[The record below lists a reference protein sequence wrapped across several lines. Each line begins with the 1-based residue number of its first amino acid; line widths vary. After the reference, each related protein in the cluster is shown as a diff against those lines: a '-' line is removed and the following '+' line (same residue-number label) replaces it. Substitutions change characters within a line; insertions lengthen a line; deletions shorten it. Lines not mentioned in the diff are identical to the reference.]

1 MTSVN
6 DNRSKDI
13 RNKLSIEEGV
23 LENSDTKV
31 GLAEEIDNNGVKN
44 NKAVSNIA
52 TNIDTSIDKNSSK
65 NADKTSRIE
74 QSSTDIPSNVAS
86 ISKPLQVDDTP
97 LATKTPALST
107 SAKPKAI
114 RKPRTTPEKPTPP
127 AKTLSSTTKPA
138 PQMIVNPTTKTTSN
152 SAMTTTPKPLT
163 TALATISNKAHTKV
177 SAPVSSTVSAMS
189 AIHKDA
195 LVNELTKI
203 NWQRSDDGTY
213 SPNSYIHRD
222 LSLLAFHLRVLAQA
236 ANPRHPLLERLF
248 FLIIFSSNM
257 DEFFEIRVAGIMQ
270 KLSLGNVADT
280 PHGMRP
286 SEVLDEIS
294 AITHKAIAE
303 QYRILNEDILPA
315 LAKQDIRY
323 LKRDELNA
331 AQSAWMKRYFIE
343 QVSPVLT
350 PISIDPAHPFP
361 RLVNKSLNFI
371 ATLEGKDAFGRDINL
386 AIVPAPR
393 SLPRVIRLPDELTG
407 GKEHHVMLSAVIHEH
422 IGELFPGMNVTG
434 CHQFRLT
441 RNADLDLADDVDD
454 IAKALEGE
462 LENRR
467 FGDKVRLEVTT
478 DCPTP
483 ISDYL
488 LDEFGL
494 HNNQLYRVNGP
505 VNLTRLLFDFNLPE
519 LRYQPFT
526 RIVPK
531 AFRRDIDKLDKTT
544 SMFAAMRKGDVLVH
558 HPFDSFTPVVNLLW
572 QAAND
577 PKVLAIKQT
586 LYRSG
591 TNSEIVKALA
601 AAARNGKEVTAV
613 IELRARFDEASN
625 ISVANFLHEAGA
637 VVVYGIVGYK
647 THAKLMLIVRR
658 ENDRIRRYVHLGT
671 GNYHAA
677 NAKVYT
683 DYGLFTAD
691 SDISEDVHKI
701 FQELTGM
708 GKPANL
714 KKLLHAP
721 FTLHDKLISFIDD
734 EIKQAKAGKRA
745 HIIIKVN
752 ALTERRLI
760 DKLYD
765 ASQAGVKVEL
775 ILRSIC
781 CLRPQVKGLSENIT
795 VRSVVGRFLE
805 HTRVYYF
812 YNNGDERMYCASA
825 DWMDRN
831 LFHRVEVAFPIEDKG
846 LFKQIYYD
854 GLLNYLKDNT
864 QSWSLDGK
872 GNWQQNTPALNEP
885 EHSAQ
890 NYLLKVINRVGE

>member
-1 MTSVN
+1 MTDVYDQKNEDVN
-6 DNRSKDI
+6 NAI
-13 RNKLSIEEGV
+13 RTNETMNINDATDV
-23 LENSDTKV
+23 NSDIDTESRGKE
-31 GLAEEIDNNGVKN
+31 LAEVE
-44 NKAVSNIA
+44 
-52 TNIDTSIDKNSSK
+52 
-65 NADKTSRIE
+65 
-74 QSSTDIPSNVAS
+74 
-86 ISKPLQVDDTP
+86 
-97 LATKTPALST
+97 
-107 SAKPKAI
+107 
-114 RKPRTTPEKPTPP
+114 
-127 AKTLSSTTKPA
+127 
-138 PQMIVNPTTKTTSN
+138 
-152 SAMTTTPKPLT
+152 
-163 TALATISNKAHTKV
+163 
-177 SAPVSSTVSAMS
+177 
-189 AIHKDA
+189 
-195 LVNELTKI
+195 
-203 NWQRSDDGTY
+203 WQRSEDGSY
-213 SPNSYIHRD
+213 SPSSYINRD
-222 LSLLAFHLRVLAQA
+222 LSLLQFHLRVLAQA
-236 ANPRHPLLERLF
+236 ASPHHPLLERLF
-248 FLIIFSSNM
+248 FLMIFSSNI

-270 KLSLGNVADT
+270 KFSMGDVSTSA
-280 PHGMRP
+280 HGMRP
-286 SEVLDEIS
+286 SELLNEIS
-294 AITHKAIAE
+294 TITHDAIDE

-315 LAKQDIRY
+315 LALEDIRY

-331 AQSAWMKRYFIE
+331 EQSAWMKRYFIE

-407 GKEHHVMLSAVIHEH
+407 GKEHHVMLSAIIHEH
-422 IGELFPGMNVTG
+422 IGDLFPGMSVTG

-441 RNADLDLADDVDD
+441 RNADLDLADDVED

-478 DCPTP
+478 DCPVH

-488 LDEFGL
+488 LNEFEL
-494 HNNQLYRVNGP
+494 HDNQLYRVNGP
-505 VNLTRLLFDFNLPE
+505 VNLTRLLFDFNIPA

-526 RIVPK
+526 HVVPK
-531 AFRRDIDKLDKTT
+531 EFRREMDKLDKAT
-544 SMFAAMRKGDVLVH
+544 SMFAAMRKSDVLVH
-558 HPFDSFTPVVNLLW
+558 HPFHAFSPIINLLW
-572 QAAND
+572 QAASD

-625 ISVANFLHEAGA
+625 IAVANYLQEAGA
-637 VVVYGIVGYK
+637 IVVYGIVGYK

-658 ENDRIRRYVHLGT
+658 EDDRIRRYVHLGT

-683 DYGLFTAD
+683 DYGLFSAD
-691 SDISEDVHKI
+691 PDISEDIHKI

-721 FTLHDKLISFIDD
+721 FTLHEKLMSFIDD
-734 EIKQAKAGKRA
+734 EIAHAQAGKRA
-745 HIIIKVN
+745 HIIIKAN
-752 ALTERRLI
+752 ALTERRLMG
-760 DKLYD
+760 KLYD
-765 ASQAGVKVEL
+765 ASQAGVKIEL
-775 ILRSIC
+775 ILRSMC

-795 VRSVVGRFLE
+795 VRSVIGRFLE
-805 HTRVYYF
+805 HTRIYYF
-812 YNNGDERMYCASA
+812 YNNGEERLYCGSA

-831 LFHRVEVAFPIEDKG
+831 LFHRVEVAFPIENKK
-846 LFKQIYYD
+846 LFKQVYEN
-854 GLLNYLKDNT
+854 GLLNYLQDNT
-864 QSWSLDGK
+864 QAWELN
-872 GNWQQNTPALNEP
+872 GNGVWRQIQPAAGETP
-885 EHSAQ
+885 HTAQ
-890 NYLLKVINRVGE
+890 AYLLKTINSVEEPTTYTQ

>member
-1 MTSVN
+1 MIDVN
-6 DNRSKDI
+6 DKKSSHEQDI
-13 RNKLSIEEGV
+13 
-23 LENSDTKV
+23 
-31 GLAEEIDNNGVKN
+31 IDVN
-44 NKAVSNIA
+44 
-52 TNIDTSIDKNSSK
+52 
-65 NADKTSRIE
+65 NAD
-74 QSSTDIPSNVAS
+74 
-86 ISKPLQVDDTP
+86 
-97 LATKTPALST
+97 
-107 SAKPKAI
+107 
-114 RKPRTTPEKPTPP
+114 
-127 AKTLSSTTKPA
+127 
-138 PQMIVNPTTKTTSN
+138 
-152 SAMTTTPKPLT
+152 
-163 TALATISNKAHTKV
+163 
-177 SAPVSSTVSAMS
+177 
-189 AIHKDA
+189 
-195 LVNELTKI
+195 VNEKVQTADNKNLTQVA
-203 NWQRSDDGTY
+203 WQRSEDGSY
-213 SPNSYIHRD
+213 SPSSYLNRD
-222 LSLLAFHLRVLAQA
+222 LSLLQFHLRVLAQA
-236 ANPRHPLLERLF
+236 ASPRHPLLERLF
-248 FLIIFSSNM
+248 FLIIFSSNI

-270 KLSLGNVADT
+270 KLNVGDVSTSAN
-280 PHGMRP
+280 GMRP
-286 SEVLDEIS
+286 SESLSEIATIMHA
-294 AITHKAIAE
+294 AIDE

-315 LAKQDIRY
+315 LAKEDIRY

-331 AQSAWMKRYFIE
+331 EQSAWMKRYFTE

-371 ATLEGKDAFGRDINL
+371 ASLEGKDAFGRDINL

-407 GKEHHVMLSAVIHEH
+407 GKEHHVMLSAIIHEH

-441 RNADLDLADDVDD
+441 RNADLDVADDVED

-478 DCPTP
+478 NCPTD

-488 LDEFGL
+488 LNEFEL
-494 HNNQLYRVNGP
+494 HDNQLYRVNGP
-505 VNLTRLLFDFNLPE
+505 VNLTRLLFDFNIPA
-519 LRYQPFT
+519 LRYQPFNHV
-526 RIVPK
+526 IPK
-531 AFRRDIDKLDKTT
+531 EFRREMDKLDKAT
-544 SMFAAMRKGDVLVH
+544 SMFAAIRKKDVLVH
-558 HPFDSFTPVVNLLW
+558 HPFHAFSPIINLLW
-572 QAAND
+572 QAASD

-625 ISVANFLHEAGA
+625 IAVANYLQEAGA

-647 THAKLMLIVRR
+647 THAKLMLIIRR
-658 ENDRIRRYVHLGT
+658 EENRIRRYVHLGT

-691 SDISEDVHKI
+691 PDISEDVHKI

-721 FTLHDKLISFIDD
+721 FTLHDKLMSFIDD
-734 EIKQAKAGKRA
+734 EIAHAKKGKRA
-745 HIIIKVN
+745 HIIVKVN
-752 ALTERRLI
+752 ALTERKLI
-760 DKLYD
+760 AKLYD
-765 ASQAGVKVEL
+765 ASQAGVKIEL

-781 CLRPQVKGLSENIT
+781 CLRPQVKDLSENIT
-795 VRSVVGRFLE
+795 VRSVIGRFLE
-805 HTRVYYF
+805 HTRIYYF
-812 YNNGDERMYCASA
+812 YNNGDERLYCGSA

-831 LFHRVEVAFPIEDKG
+831 LFHRVEVAFPIEDKK
-846 LFKQIYYD
+846 LFKQVYQD

-864 QSWSLDGK
+864 QAWTLDGN
-872 GNWQQNTPALNEP
+872 GVWTHLQPATGETP
-885 EHSAQ
+885 HIAQ
-890 NYLLKVINRVGE
+890 EYLLKNINGVGDSV

>member
-1 MTSVN
+1 MA
-6 DNRSKDI
+6 DNP
-13 RNKLSIEEGV
+13 
-23 LENSDTKV
+23 
-31 GLAEEIDNNGVKN
+31 
-44 NKAVSNIA
+44 NKAKITDNG
-52 TNIDTSIDKNSSK
+52 TDKNQGASLSHERL
-65 NADKTSRIE
+65 NSHE
-74 QSSTDIPSNVAS
+74 PSNS
-86 ISKPLQVDDTP
+86 HERLTN
-97 LATKTPALST
+97 
-107 SAKPKAI
+107 
-114 RKPRTTPEKPTPP
+114 
-127 AKTLSSTTKPA
+127 SS
-138 PQMIVNPTTKTTSN
+138 
-152 SAMTTTPKPLT
+152 LT
-163 TALATISNKAHTKV
+163 QI
-177 SAPVSSTVSAMS
+177 
-189 AIHKDA
+189 D
-195 LVNELTKI
+195 
-203 NWQRSDDGTY
+203 WQRFDDGSY
-213 SPNSYIHRD
+213 SSSSYIHRD
-222 LSLLAFHLRVLAQA
+222 LSLLQFNLRVLAQA
-236 ANPRHPLLERLF
+236 ASPRHPLLERLF

-270 KLSLGNVADT
+270 KLNIGDVPSS

-286 SEVLDEIS
+286 SEVLKEIS
-294 AITHKAIAE
+294 AVAHEAIDE
-303 QYRILNEDILPA
+303 QYRILNQDILPA
-315 LAKQDIRY
+315 LAKEDIRY
-323 LKRDELNA
+323 LRRDELNA
-331 AQSAWMKRYFIE
+331 EQSAWMKRYFIE
-343 QVSPVLT
+343 QVLPVLT

-393 SLPRVIRLPDELTG
+393 SLPRVIRLPNELTG

-422 IGELFPGMNVTG
+422 VGELFPGMNVTG

-488 LDEFGL
+488 LEEFEL
-494 HNNQLYRVNGP
+494 HDNQLYRVNGP
-505 VNLTRLLFDFNLPE
+505 VNLTRLLFDFNIPK
-519 LRYQPFT
+519 LRYQSFT
-526 RIVPK
+526 HIVPK
-531 AFRRDIDKLDKTT
+531 PFRREFDKLDRST
-544 SMFAAMRKGDVLVH
+544 SMFGAMRKGDVLVH
-558 HPFDSFTPVVNLLW
+558 HPFHAFSPIVNLLW
-572 QAAND
+572 QAASD

-591 TNSEIVKALA
+591 TNSEIVQALA

-625 ISVANFLHEAGA
+625 IAVANFLQEAGA

-658 ENDRIRRYVHLGT
+658 EDDRIRRYVHLGT

-683 DYGLFTAD
+683 DYGLFTTD
-691 SDISEDVHKI
+691 DDVSEDVHKI

-708 GKPANL
+708 GKPATL

-721 FTLHDKLISFIDD
+721 FTLHDKLMSFIDD
-734 EIKQAKAGKRA
+734 EIAHAKAGKRA
-745 HIIIKVN
+745 HMIIKVN

-760 DKLYD
+760 AKLYD
-765 ASQAGVKVEL
+765 ASQAGVKIEL

-795 VRSVVGRFLE
+795 MRSVVGRFLE
-805 HTRVYYF
+805 HTRIYYF
-812 YNNGDERMYCASA
+812 HNGGDERMYLGSA

-831 LFHRVEVAFPIEDKG
+831 LFHRVEVAFPIEDKK
-846 LFKQIYYD
+846 LFAQIYQD
-854 GLLNYLKDNT
+854 GLQNYLKDNVQAWT
-864 QSWSLDGK
+864 LT
-872 GNWQQNTPALNEP
+872 GNGRWQQLSPVNDALP
-885 EHSAQ
+885 HVAQ
-890 NYLLKVINRVGE
+890 NHLLSVINHVDE

>member
-1 MTSVN
+1 MVDINNQNKSVMTN
-6 DNRSKDI
+6 DN
-13 RNKLSIEEGV
+13 
-23 LENSDTKV
+23 
-31 GLAEEIDNNGVKN
+31 
-44 NKAVSNIA
+44 A
-52 TNIDTSIDKNSSK
+52 T
-65 NADKTSRIE
+65 
-74 QSSTDIPSNVAS
+74 
-86 ISKPLQVDDTP
+86 
-97 LATKTPALST
+97 
-107 SAKPKAI
+107 
-114 RKPRTTPEKPTPP
+114 
-127 AKTLSSTTKPA
+127 
-138 PQMIVNPTTKTTSN
+138 
-152 SAMTTTPKPLT
+152 
-163 TALATISNKAHTKV
+163 
-177 SAPVSSTVSAMS
+177 
-189 AIHKDA
+189 
-195 LVNELTKI
+195 VNELNIQQLSQQLTDI
-203 NWQRSDDGTY
+203 AWQRSEDGSY
-213 SPNSYIHRD
+213 SPSSYINRD
-222 LSLLAFHLRVLAQA
+222 LSLLQFHLRVLAQA
-236 ANPRHPLLERLF
+236 ASSRHPLLERLF
-248 FLIIFSSNM
+248 FLIIFSSNI

-270 KLSLGNVADT
+270 KLNLGDVVSS

-286 SEVLDEIS
+286 SEVLAELS
-294 AITHKAIAE
+294 AVTHEAIDK

-315 LAKQDIRY
+315 LAKEDIRY

-331 AQSAWMKRYFIE
+331 EQSAWMKRYFTE

-488 LDEFGL
+488 LNEFEL
-494 HNNQLYRVNGP
+494 HDNQLYRVNGP
-505 VNLTRLLFDFNLPE
+505 VNLTRLLFDFNIPK

-526 RIVPK
+526 HIVPK
-531 AFRRDIDKLDKTT
+531 PFRRELDKLDKST
-544 SMFAAMRKGDVLVH
+544 SIFSAMRKGDVLVH
-558 HPFDSFTPVVNLLW
+558 HPFHAFSPIINLLW
-572 QAAND
+572 EAASD

-625 ISVANFLHEAGA
+625 IAVANFLQEAGA

-658 ENDRIRRYVHLGT
+658 EDDRIRRYVHLGT

-683 DYGLFTAD
+683 DYGLFSAD
-691 SDISEDVHKI
+691 PDISEDVHKI

-721 FTLHDKLISFIDD
+721 FTLHEKLMSFIDD
-734 EIKQAKAGKRA
+734 EIAHAKAGKRA

-765 ASQAGVKVEL
+765 ASQAGVKIEL
-775 ILRSIC
+775 ILRSMC

-795 VRSVVGRFLE
+795 VRSVIGRFLE
-805 HTRVYYF
+805 HTRIYYF
-812 YNNGDERMYCASA
+812 YNDGDERLYCGSA

-831 LFHRVEVAFPIEDKG
+831 LFHRVEVAFPIENKK
-846 LFKQIYYD
+846 LFKQIYQD
-854 GLLNYLKDNT
+854 GLLNYLQDNT
-864 QSWSLDGK
+864 QAWTLDGT
-872 GNWQQNTPALNEP
+872 GVWQQLQPAAGETPHVAQ
-885 EHSAQ
+885 EH
-890 NYLLKVINRVGE
+890 LLKVINGVDESN

>member
-1 MTSVN
+1 MSEMDNTQNNNEVTDIIESHIEADDEVN
-6 DNRSKDI
+6 TNSEANDAVQFSNLPTNISLNHLND
-13 RNKLSIEEGV
+13 SEG
-23 LENSDTKV
+23 LT
-31 GLAEEIDNNGVKN
+31 EID
-44 NKAVSNIA
+44 
-52 TNIDTSIDKNSSK
+52 
-65 NADKTSRIE
+65 
-74 QSSTDIPSNVAS
+74 
-86 ISKPLQVDDTP
+86 
-97 LATKTPALST
+97 
-107 SAKPKAI
+107 
-114 RKPRTTPEKPTPP
+114 
-127 AKTLSSTTKPA
+127 
-138 PQMIVNPTTKTTSN
+138 
-152 SAMTTTPKPLT
+152 
-163 TALATISNKAHTKV
+163 
-177 SAPVSSTVSAMS
+177 
-189 AIHKDA
+189 
-195 LVNELTKI
+195 
-203 NWQRSDDGTY
+203 WQRSEDGNY
-213 SPNSYIHRD
+213 SPSSYINRD
-222 LSLLAFHLRVLAQA
+222 LSLLQFHLRVLAQA
-236 ANPRHPLLERLF
+236 ADPHHPLLERLF
-248 FLIIFSSNM
+248 FLMIFSSNI

-270 KLSLGNVADT
+270 KLNLGDVSISI
-280 PHGMRP
+280 HGMRP
-286 SEVLDEIS
+286 SEILNEIS
-294 AITHKAIAE
+294 AVTHDAIAE

-315 LAKQDIRY
+315 LALDDIRY
-323 LKRDELNA
+323 LKRDELNSE
-331 AQSAWMKRYFIE
+331 QSAWMKRYFTE

-407 GKEHHVMLSAVIHEH
+407 GKEYHVMLSAIIHEH

-478 DCPTP
+478 ECPTL

-488 LDEFGL
+488 LNEFEL
-494 HNNQLYRVNGP
+494 HDNQLYRVNGP
-505 VNLTRLLFDFNLPE
+505 VNLTRLLFDFNIPA

-526 RIVPK
+526 HVVPK
-531 AFRRDIDKLDKTT
+531 PFRREVDKLDKAT
-544 SMFAAMRKGDVLVH
+544 SMFAAMRKGDVLAH
-558 HPFDSFTPVVNLLW
+558 HPFHAFSPIINLLW
-572 QAAND
+572 QAASD

-625 ISVANFLHEAGA
+625 IAVANYLQEAGA
-637 VVVYGIVGYK
+637 VIVYGIVGYK

-658 ENDRIRRYVHLGT
+658 EDGKMRRYVHLGT

-683 DYGLFTAD
+683 DYGLFSAD
-691 SDISEDVHKI
+691 PDISEDVHKI

-721 FTLHDKLISFIDD
+721 FTLHDNLMSFIDD
-734 EIKQAKAGKRA
+734 EIAHAKAGKHA
-745 HIIIKVN
+745 HIIVKVN

-765 ASQAGVKVEL
+765 ASQAGVKIEL

-795 VRSVVGRFLE
+795 VRSVIGRFLE
-805 HTRVYYF
+805 HTRIYYF
-812 YNNGDERMYCASA
+812 YNDGDERLYCGSA

-831 LFHRVEVAFPIEDKG
+831 LFHRVEVAFPIEDKK
-846 LFKQIYYD
+846 LSKQIYQD
-854 GLLNYLKDNT
+854 GLLSYLQDNK
-864 QSWSLDGK
+864 QAWILSGD
-872 GNWQQNTPALNEP
+872 GNWQRTKPAADEAP
-885 EHSAQ
+885 HIAQEH
-890 NYLLKVINRVGE
+890 LLKVINRVGEPV

>member
-1 MTSVN
+1 MTNNQSNNDDTNEMIDMNSVDDRAN
-6 DNRSKDI
+6 IFIDDDSHKDSPI
-13 RNKLSIEEGV
+13 DSHQVN
-23 LENSDTKV
+23 
-31 GLAEEIDNNGVKN
+31 LAEID
-44 NKAVSNIA
+44 
-52 TNIDTSIDKNSSK
+52 
-65 NADKTSRIE
+65 
-74 QSSTDIPSNVAS
+74 
-86 ISKPLQVDDTP
+86 
-97 LATKTPALST
+97 
-107 SAKPKAI
+107 
-114 RKPRTTPEKPTPP
+114 
-127 AKTLSSTTKPA
+127 
-138 PQMIVNPTTKTTSN
+138 
-152 SAMTTTPKPLT
+152 
-163 TALATISNKAHTKV
+163 
-177 SAPVSSTVSAMS
+177 
-189 AIHKDA
+189 
-195 LVNELTKI
+195 
-203 NWQRSDDGTY
+203 WQRSEDGNY
-213 SPNSYIHRD
+213 SANSYINRD
-222 LSLLAFHLRVLAQA
+222 LSLLQFHLRVLAQA
-236 ANPRHPLLERLF
+236 ASPRHPLLERLF
-248 FLIIFSSNM
+248 FLIIFSSNL

-270 KLSLGNVADT
+270 KLNIADVST
-280 PHGMRP
+280 SAHGMRP
-286 SEVLDEIS
+286 SEVLNEIS
-294 AITHKAIAE
+294 AITHEAISE

-315 LAKQDIRY
+315 LALEDIRY
-323 LKRDELNA
+323 LKREELNA
-331 AQSAWMKRYFIE
+331 KQSAWMKRYFTE
-343 QVSPVLT
+343 QVLPVLT

-393 SLPRVIRLPDELTG
+393 SLPRVIRMPDELTG
-407 GKEHHVMLSAVIHEH
+407 GKEHHVMLSAIIHEH
-422 IGELFPGMNVTG
+422 IGELFPGMSVTG

-441 RNADLDLADDVDD
+441 RNADLDLADDVED

-478 DCPTP
+478 NCPAH

-488 LDEFGL
+488 LNEFEL
-494 HNNQLYRVNGP
+494 HANQLYRVNGP
-505 VNLTRLLFDFNLPE
+505 VNLTRLLFDFNIPK

-526 RIVPK
+526 HILPK
-531 AFRRDIDKLDKTT
+531 AFRREMDKSDKST
-544 SMFAAMRKGDVLVH
+544 SMFAAMRKSDVLVH
-558 HPFDSFTPVVNLLW
+558 HPFHSFSPIINLLW
-572 QAAND
+572 QAASD

-625 ISVANFLHEAGA
+625 IAVANYLQEAGA

-658 ENDRIRRYVHLGT
+658 EDDRIHRYVHLGT

-683 DYGLFTAD
+683 DYGLFSAD
-691 SDISEDVHKI
+691 PDISEDVHKI

-721 FTLHDKLISFIDD
+721 FTLHEKLMSFIDD
-734 EIKQAKAGKRA
+734 EIAHAKAGKRA
-745 HIIIKVN
+745 HIIIKAN

-765 ASQAGVKVEL
+765 ASQAGVTIEL
-775 ILRSIC
+775 ILRSMC

-795 VRSVVGRFLE
+795 VRSVIGRFLE
-805 HTRVYYF
+805 HTRIYYF
-812 YNNGDERMYCASA
+812 YNGGDERLYCGSA

-831 LFHRVEVAFPIEDKG
+831 LFHRVEVAFPIENKK
-846 LFKQIYYD
+846 LFKQIYQD
-854 GLLNYLKDNT
+854 GLLNYLQDNT
-864 QSWSLDGK
+864 QAWALDGT
-872 GNWQQNTPALNEP
+872 GVWQQLQPTAGEEP
-885 EHSAQ
+885 HVAQ
-890 NYLLKVINRVGE
+890 EYLLKTINRVEESS

>member
-1 MTSVN
+1 MVN
-6 DNRSKDI
+6 KQNNDHEINDSIDVSTKTDSELSTNLVKTEEELTASSSKG
-13 RNKLSIEEGV
+13 LS
-23 LENSDTKV
+23 
-31 GLAEEIDNNGVKN
+31 EID
-44 NKAVSNIA
+44 
-52 TNIDTSIDKNSSK
+52 
-65 NADKTSRIE
+65 
-74 QSSTDIPSNVAS
+74 
-86 ISKPLQVDDTP
+86 
-97 LATKTPALST
+97 
-107 SAKPKAI
+107 
-114 RKPRTTPEKPTPP
+114 
-127 AKTLSSTTKPA
+127 
-138 PQMIVNPTTKTTSN
+138 
-152 SAMTTTPKPLT
+152 
-163 TALATISNKAHTKV
+163 
-177 SAPVSSTVSAMS
+177 
-189 AIHKDA
+189 
-195 LVNELTKI
+195 
-203 NWQRSDDGTY
+203 WQRFDDGSY
-213 SPNSYIHRD
+213 SPSSYINRD
-222 LSLLAFHLRVLAQA
+222 LSLLQFHLRVLAQA

-270 KLSLGNVADT
+270 KLNMGDVSTSA
-280 PHGMRP
+280 HGMRP
-286 SEVLDEIS
+286 SEVLREIS
-294 AITHKAIAE
+294 AVTHKAISE

-315 LAKQDIRY
+315 LAQEDIRY
-323 LKRDELNA
+323 LKRDELTPE
-331 AQSAWMKRYFIE
+331 QSAWMKQYFTE

-441 RNADLDLADDVDD
+441 RNADLDLAEDVDD

-478 DCPTP
+478 DCPVP

-488 LDEFGL
+488 LNEFEL
-494 HNNQLYRVNGP
+494 HDNQLYRVNGP
-505 VNLTRLLFDFNLPE
+505 VNLTRLLFDFNIPA

-526 RIVPK
+526 HVVPK
-531 AFRRDIDKLDKTT
+531 PFRREVDKLDKAT
-544 SMFAAMRKGDVLVH
+544 SMFAAMRKSDVLVH
-558 HPFDSFTPVVNLLW
+558 HPFHAFSPIINLLW
-572 QAAND
+572 QAASD

-601 AAARNGKEVTAV
+601 AAARNGQEVTAV
-613 IELRARFDEASN
+613 IELRASFDEASN
-625 ISVANFLHEAGA
+625 IAVANYLQEAGA

-647 THAKLMLIVRR
+647 THAKLMLIIRR
-658 ENDRIRRYVHLGT
+658 ENDKIRRYVHLGT

-683 DYGLFTAD
+683 DYGLFSAD
-691 SDISEDVHKI
+691 PDISEDVHKI

-721 FTLHDKLISFIDD
+721 FTLHEKLMSFIDD
-734 EIKQAKAGKRA
+734 EIAQAKAGKRA

-765 ASQAGVKVEL
+765 ASQAGVKIEL
-775 ILRSIC
+775 ILRSMC
-781 CLRPQVKGLSENIT
+781 CLRPQVKDLSENIT
-795 VRSVVGRFLE
+795 VRSVIGRFLE
-805 HTRVYYF
+805 HTRIYYF
-812 YNNGDERMYCASA
+812 YNAGYERLYCGSA

-831 LFHRVEVAFPIEDKG
+831 LFHRVEVAFPIEDKK
-846 LFKQIYYD
+846 LFKQIYQD
-854 GLLNYLKDNT
+854 GLINYLHDNT
-864 QSWSLDGK
+864 QAWTLDGN
-872 GNWQQNTPALNEP
+872 GVWQQLQPAADETPHIAQ
-885 EHSAQ
+885 EH
-890 NYLLKVINRVGE
+890 LLKVINGVGETT

>member
-1 MTSVN
+1 VVDVNDKQDNGGEVNNVIDVDNMGVSVN
-6 DNRSKDI
+6 AQTSRGD
-13 RNKLSIEEGV
+13 
-23 LENSDTKV
+23 EN
-31 GLAEEIDNNGVKN
+31 LAE
-44 NKAVSNIA
+44 
-52 TNIDTSIDKNSSK
+52 
-65 NADKTSRIE
+65 
-74 QSSTDIPSNVAS
+74 VA
-86 ISKPLQVDDTP
+86 
-97 LATKTPALST
+97 
-107 SAKPKAI
+107 
-114 RKPRTTPEKPTPP
+114 
-127 AKTLSSTTKPA
+127 
-138 PQMIVNPTTKTTSN
+138 
-152 SAMTTTPKPLT
+152 
-163 TALATISNKAHTKV
+163 
-177 SAPVSSTVSAMS
+177 
-189 AIHKDA
+189 
-195 LVNELTKI
+195 
-203 NWQRSDDGTY
+203 WQRSEDGSY
-213 SPNSYIHRD
+213 SPSSYINRD
-222 LSLLAFHLRVLAQA
+222 LSLLQFHLRVLAQA
-236 ANPRHPLLERLF
+236 ASPRHPLLERLF
-248 FLIIFSSNM
+248 FLIIFSSNI

-270 KLSLGNVADT
+270 KLNIGDVSTSA
-280 PHGMRP
+280 HGMRP
-286 SEVLDEIS
+286 SEVLNEIS
-294 AITHKAIAE
+294 TVTHDAINE

-315 LAKQDIRY
+315 LAKEDIRY

-331 AQSAWMKRYFIE
+331 EQSAWMKRYFTE

-407 GKEHHVMLSAVIHEH
+407 GKEHHVMLSAIIHEH

-441 RNADLDLADDVDD
+441 RNADLDLADDVED

-478 DCPTP
+478 DCPTH
-483 ISDYL
+483 ISEYL
-488 LDEFGL
+488 LNEFEL
-494 HNNQLYRVNGP
+494 HDNQLYRVNGP
-505 VNLTRLLFDFNLPE
+505 VNLTRLLFDFNIPA

-526 RIVPK
+526 QVIPK
-531 AFRRDIDKLDKTT
+531 EFRREMDKLDKAT
-544 SMFAAMRKGDVLVH
+544 SMFAAMRKSDVLVH
-558 HPFDSFTPVVNLLW
+558 HPFHAFSPIVSLLW
-572 QAAND
+572 QAASD

-625 ISVANFLHEAGA
+625 IAVANYLQEAGA

-658 ENDRIRRYVHLGT
+658 EDDRIRRYVHLGT

-683 DYGLFTAD
+683 DYGLFSAD
-691 SDISEDVHKI
+691 PDISEDVHNI

-721 FTLHDKLISFIDD
+721 FTLHDKLMSFIDD
-734 EIKQAKAGKRA
+734 EIAHAKAGKRA
-745 HIIIKVN
+745 HIIVKVN

-760 DKLYD
+760 GKLYD
-765 ASQAGVKVEL
+765 ASQAGVKIEL
-775 ILRSIC
+775 ILRSMC

-795 VRSVVGRFLE
+795 VRSVIGRFLE

-812 YNNGDERMYCASA
+812 YNNGDERLYCGSA

-831 LFHRVEVAFPIEDKG
+831 LFHRVEVAFPIEDKK
-846 LFKQIYYD
+846 LFKQVYQD

-864 QSWSLDGK
+864 QAWTLDGN
-872 GNWQQNTPALNEP
+872 GVWQQLQPADSETP
-885 EHSAQ
+885 HSAQ
-890 NYLLKVINRVGE
+890 EYLLKVINNV

>member
-1 MTSVN
+1 MADINNQNKSIMANDNTDVN
-6 DNRSKDI
+6 DLNTQQMTDVHATDSATESSGI
-13 RNKLSIEEGV
+13 INSMQSLSQQ
-23 LENSDTKV
+23 L
-31 GLAEEIDNNGVKN
+31 
-44 NKAVSNIA
+44 
-52 TNIDTSIDKNSSK
+52 
-65 NADKTSRIE
+65 
-74 QSSTDIPSNVAS
+74 TDIA
-86 ISKPLQVDDTP
+86 
-97 LATKTPALST
+97 
-107 SAKPKAI
+107 
-114 RKPRTTPEKPTPP
+114 
-127 AKTLSSTTKPA
+127 
-138 PQMIVNPTTKTTSN
+138 
-152 SAMTTTPKPLT
+152 
-163 TALATISNKAHTKV
+163 
-177 SAPVSSTVSAMS
+177 
-189 AIHKDA
+189 
-195 LVNELTKI
+195 
-203 NWQRSDDGTY
+203 WQRSEDGSY
-213 SPNSYIHRD
+213 SPSSYINRD
-222 LSLLAFHLRVLAQA
+222 LSLLQFHLRVLAQA
-236 ANPRHPLLERLF
+236 ASPHHPLLERLF
-248 FLIIFSSNM
+248 FLMIFSSNI

-270 KLSLGNVADT
+270 KLNLGDVST
-280 PHGMRP
+280 SVHGMRP
-286 SEVLDEIS
+286 SEILNEIS
-294 AITHKAIAE
+294 AITHDAINE

-315 LAKQDIRY
+315 LAKEDIRY

-331 AQSAWMKRYFIE
+331 EQSAWMKRYFTE

-393 SLPRVIRLPDELTG
+393 SLPRVIRLPDELTD
-407 GKEHHVMLSAVIHEH
+407 GKEHHVMLSAIIHEH
-422 IGELFPGMNVTG
+422 IGELFPGMSVTG

-488 LDEFGL
+488 LNEFEL
-494 HNNQLYRVNGP
+494 HDNQLYRVNGP
-505 VNLTRLLFDFNLPE
+505 VNLTRLLFDFNIPK

-526 RIVPK
+526 HIVPK
-531 AFRRDIDKLDKTT
+531 PFRRELDKLDKST
-544 SMFAAMRKGDVLVH
+544 SMFAAMRKGNVLVH
-558 HPFDSFTPVVNLLW
+558 HPFHAFSPIINLLW
-572 QAAND
+572 EAAKD

-625 ISVANFLHEAGA
+625 IAVANYLQEAGA

-658 ENDRIRRYVHLGT
+658 EDDRIRRYVHLGT

-683 DYGLFTAD
+683 DYGLFSAD
-691 SDISEDVHKI
+691 PDISEDVHKI

-721 FTLHDKLISFIDD
+721 FTLHEKLMSFIED
-734 EIKQAKAGKRA
+734 EIAHAKAGKRA

-765 ASQAGVKVEL
+765 ASQVGVKIEL
-775 ILRSIC
+775 ILRSMC

-795 VRSVVGRFLE
+795 VRSVIGRFLE
-805 HTRVYYF
+805 HTRIYYF
-812 YNNGDERMYCASA
+812 YNNGDERLYCGSA

-831 LFHRVEVAFPIEDKG
+831 LFHRVEVAFPIEDKK
-846 LFKQIYYD
+846 LFKQIYQD
-854 GLLNYLKDNT
+854 GLLNYLQDNV
-864 QSWSLDGK
+864 QAWALNGDGI
-872 GNWQQNTPALNEP
+872 WQQIQPAVDEVP
-885 EHSAQ
+885 HIAQ
-890 NYLLKVINRVGE
+890 DHLLRVINHVGEPI

>member
-1 MTSVN
+1 M
-6 DNRSKDI
+6 
-13 RNKLSIEEGV
+13 
-23 LENSDTKV
+23 
-31 GLAEEIDNNGVKN
+31 AEIDNKHEVNDSVDMSIKTDN
-44 NKAVSNIA
+44 EVSTSLIEVSDNEVSDNPIDGLTDSV
-52 TNIDTSIDKNSSK
+52 TNSLTESL
-65 NADKTSRIE
+65 
-74 QSSTDIPSNVAS
+74 TDI
-86 ISKPLQVDDTP
+86 D
-97 LATKTPALST
+97 
-107 SAKPKAI
+107 
-114 RKPRTTPEKPTPP
+114 
-127 AKTLSSTTKPA
+127 
-138 PQMIVNPTTKTTSN
+138 
-152 SAMTTTPKPLT
+152 
-163 TALATISNKAHTKV
+163 
-177 SAPVSSTVSAMS
+177 
-189 AIHKDA
+189 
-195 LVNELTKI
+195 
-203 NWQRSDDGTY
+203 WQRSEDGSY
-213 SPNSYIHRD
+213 SPSSYINRD
-222 LSLLAFHLRVLAQA
+222 LSLLQFHLRVLAQA
-236 ANPRHPLLERLF
+236 ASSRHPLLERLF
-248 FLIIFSSNM
+248 FLIIFSSNI

-270 KLSLGNVADT
+270 KLNLGDVST
-280 PHGMRP
+280 SVHGMRP
-286 SEVLDEIS
+286 SEVLEEIS
-294 AITHKAIAE
+294 VITHAAIAE

-315 LAKQDIRY
+315 LAKEDIRY
-323 LKRDELNA
+323 LKRDELNSE
-331 AQSAWMKRYFIE
+331 QSAWMKRYFTE

-488 LDEFGL
+488 LNEFEL
-494 HNNQLYRVNGP
+494 HDNQLYRVNGP
-505 VNLTRLLFDFNLPE
+505 VNLTRLLFDFNIPA

-526 RIVPK
+526 HVVPK
-531 AFRRDIDKLDKTT
+531 PFRREVDKLDKAT

-558 HPFDSFTPVVNLLW
+558 HPFHAFSPIINLLW
-572 QAAND
+572 QAASD

-601 AAARNGKEVTAV
+601 AAARHGKEVTAV

-625 ISVANFLHEAGA
+625 IAVANYLQEAGA

-647 THAKLMLIVRR
+647 THAKLMLIIRR
-658 ENDRIRRYVHLGT
+658 EDDKIRRYVHLGT

-683 DYGLFTAD
+683 DYGLFSAD
-691 SDISEDVHKI
+691 PDISEDVHKI

-721 FTLHDKLISFIDD
+721 FTLHEKLMSFIDD
-734 EIKQAKAGKRA
+734 EIAHAKAGKRA
-745 HIIIKVN
+745 HIMVKVN

-765 ASQAGVKVEL
+765 ASQAGVKIEL
-775 ILRSIC
+775 ILRSMC

-795 VRSVVGRFLE
+795 VRSVIGRFLE
-805 HTRVYYF
+805 HTRIYYF
-812 YNNGDERMYCASA
+812 HNDGDERLYCGSA

-831 LFHRVEVAFPIEDKG
+831 LFHRVEVAFPIEDKK
-846 LFKQIYYD
+846 LFKQIYED
-854 GLLNYLKDNT
+854 GLLNYLKDNVQAWT
-864 QSWSLDGK
+864 LDGN
-872 GNWQQNTPALNEP
+872 GVWHQIEPAAGELP
-885 EHSAQ
+885 HIAQ
-890 NYLLKVINRVGE
+890 DYLLKVINRVGESV

>member
-1 MTSVN
+1 MDVNNKQDTDSNNTVIAVDNKSHIESRN
-6 DNRSKDI
+6 DN
-13 RNKLSIEEGV
+13 LTE
-23 LENSDTKV
+23 
-31 GLAEEIDNNGVKN
+31 
-44 NKAVSNIA
+44 
-52 TNIDTSIDKNSSK
+52 
-65 NADKTSRIE
+65 
-74 QSSTDIPSNVAS
+74 VA
-86 ISKPLQVDDTP
+86 
-97 LATKTPALST
+97 
-107 SAKPKAI
+107 
-114 RKPRTTPEKPTPP
+114 
-127 AKTLSSTTKPA
+127 
-138 PQMIVNPTTKTTSN
+138 
-152 SAMTTTPKPLT
+152 
-163 TALATISNKAHTKV
+163 
-177 SAPVSSTVSAMS
+177 
-189 AIHKDA
+189 
-195 LVNELTKI
+195 
-203 NWQRSDDGTY
+203 WQRSEDGSY
-213 SPNSYIHRD
+213 SPSSYINRD
-222 LSLLAFHLRVLAQA
+222 LSLLQFHLRVLAQA
-236 ANPRHPLLERLF
+236 ASPRHPLLERLF
-248 FLIIFSSNM
+248 FLIIFSSNI

-270 KLSLGNVADT
+270 KLNIGDVSTSV
-280 PHGMRP
+280 HGMRP
-286 SEVLDEIS
+286 SEVLNEIS
-294 AITHKAIAE
+294 TVMHDAIAE

-315 LAKQDIRY
+315 LALEDIRY

-331 AQSAWMKRYFIE
+331 EQSAWMKRYFTE

-407 GKEHHVMLSAVIHEH
+407 GKEHHVMLSAIIHEH
-422 IGELFPGMNVTG
+422 IGELFPGMSVTG

-441 RNADLDLADDVDD
+441 RNADLDLADDVED

-488 LDEFGL
+488 LNEFEL
-494 HNNQLYRVNGP
+494 HDNQLYRVNGP
-505 VNLTRLLFDFNLPE
+505 VNLTRLLFDFNIPA

-526 RIVPK
+526 HVVPK
-531 AFRRDIDKLDKTT
+531 EFRREMDKLDKAT
-544 SMFAAMRKGDVLVH
+544 SMFAAMRKSDVLVH
-558 HPFDSFTPVVNLLW
+558 HPFHAFSPIINLLW
-572 QAAND
+572 QAASD

-625 ISVANFLHEAGA
+625 IAVANYLQEAGA

-658 ENDRIRRYVHLGT
+658 EDDRIRRYVHLGT

-683 DYGLFTAD
+683 DYGLFSAD
-691 SDISEDVHKI
+691 PDISEDVHNI

-734 EIKQAKAGKRA
+734 EIAHAKAGKRA
-745 HIIIKVN
+745 HIIVKVN

-760 DKLYD
+760 SKLYD
-765 ASQAGVKVEL
+765 ASQAGVKIEL
-775 ILRSIC
+775 ILRSMC

-795 VRSVVGRFLE
+795 VRSVIGRFLE

-812 YNNGDERMYCASA
+812 YNNGDERLYCGSA

-831 LFHRVEVAFPIEDKG
+831 LFHRVEVAFPIEDKK
-846 LFKQIYYD
+846 LFKQVYQD

-864 QSWSLDGK
+864 QAWILSGDGA
-872 GNWQQNTPALNEP
+872 WQQLQPAAGETP
-885 EHSAQ
+885 HTAQ
-890 NYLLKVINRVGE
+890 EYLLKVINGVDASS

>member
-1 MTSVN
+1 MADVYDQQNKNEDVNNAIRTNETIDIDGATDISTDTSVE
-6 DNRSKDI
+6 R
-13 RNKLSIEEGV
+13 RNK
-23 LENSDTKV
+23 D
-31 GLAEEIDNNGVKN
+31 LA
-44 NKAVSNIA
+44 
-52 TNIDTSIDKNSSK
+52 
-65 NADKTSRIE
+65 
-74 QSSTDIPSNVAS
+74 
-86 ISKPLQVDDTP
+86 QVD
-97 LATKTPALST
+97 
-107 SAKPKAI
+107 
-114 RKPRTTPEKPTPP
+114 
-127 AKTLSSTTKPA
+127 
-138 PQMIVNPTTKTTSN
+138 
-152 SAMTTTPKPLT
+152 
-163 TALATISNKAHTKV
+163 
-177 SAPVSSTVSAMS
+177 
-189 AIHKDA
+189 
-195 LVNELTKI
+195 
-203 NWQRSDDGTY
+203 WQRSEDGSY
-213 SPNSYIHRD
+213 SPSSYINRD
-222 LSLLAFHLRVLAQA
+222 LSLLQFHLRVLAQA
-236 ANPRHPLLERLF
+236 ASPHHPLLERLF
-248 FLIIFSSNM
+248 FLMIFSSNI

-270 KLSLGNVADT
+270 KFSMGDVSTSA
-280 PHGMRP
+280 HGIRP
-286 SEVLDEIS
+286 SELLNEIS
-294 AITHKAIAE
+294 TITHDAIDE

-315 LAKQDIRY
+315 LALEDIRY

-331 AQSAWMKRYFIE
+331 EQSAWMKRYFIE

-407 GKEHHVMLSAVIHEH
+407 GKEHHVMLSAIIHEH
-422 IGELFPGMNVTG
+422 IGDLFPGMSVTG

-441 RNADLDLADDVDD
+441 RNADLDLADDVED

-478 DCPTP
+478 DCPLH

-488 LDEFGL
+488 LDEFEL
-494 HNNQLYRVNGP
+494 HDNQLYRVNGP
-505 VNLTRLLFDFNLPE
+505 VNLTRLLFDFNIPA

-526 RIVPK
+526 HVVPK
-531 AFRRDIDKLDKTT
+531 EFRREMDKLDKAT
-544 SMFAAMRKGDVLVH
+544 SMFAAMRKSDVLVH
-558 HPFDSFTPVVNLLW
+558 HPFHAFSPIINLLW
-572 QAAND
+572 QAASD

-625 ISVANFLHEAGA
+625 IAVANYLQEAGA
-637 VVVYGIVGYK
+637 IVVYGIVGYK

-658 ENDRIRRYVHLGT
+658 EDDRIRRYVHLGT

-683 DYGLFTAD
+683 DYGLFSAD
-691 SDISEDVHKI
+691 PDISEDIHKI

-721 FTLHDKLISFIDD
+721 FTLHEKLMSFIDD
-734 EIKQAKAGKRA
+734 EIAHAQAGKRA
-745 HIIIKVN
+745 HIIIKAN
-752 ALTERRLI
+752 ALTERRLMG
-760 DKLYD
+760 KLYD
-765 ASQAGVKVEL
+765 ASQAGVKIEL
-775 ILRSIC
+775 ILRSMC

-795 VRSVVGRFLE
+795 VRSVIGRFLE
-805 HTRVYYF
+805 HTRIYYF
-812 YNNGDERMYCASA
+812 YNNGEKRLYCGSA

-831 LFHRVEVAFPIEDKG
+831 LFHRVEVAFPIENKK
-846 LFKQIYYD
+846 LFKQVYED
-854 GLLNYLKDNT
+854 GLLNYLQDNT
-864 QSWSLDGK
+864 QAWELN
-872 GNWQQNTPALNEP
+872 GNGVWRQIQPAAGETP
-885 EHSAQ
+885 HTAQ
-890 NYLLKVINRVGE
+890 AHLLKTINSVEEPTTYTQ

>member
-1 MTSVN
+1 M
-6 DNRSKDI
+6 
-13 RNKLSIEEGV
+13 
-23 LENSDTKV
+23 
-31 GLAEEIDNNGVKN
+31 AEIDNKHEVNDSVDMSIKTDN
-44 NKAVSNIA
+44 EVSTSLIEVSDNEVSDNPIDGLTDSV
-52 TNIDTSIDKNSSK
+52 TNSLTESL
-65 NADKTSRIE
+65 
-74 QSSTDIPSNVAS
+74 TDI
-86 ISKPLQVDDTP
+86 D
-97 LATKTPALST
+97 
-107 SAKPKAI
+107 
-114 RKPRTTPEKPTPP
+114 
-127 AKTLSSTTKPA
+127 
-138 PQMIVNPTTKTTSN
+138 
-152 SAMTTTPKPLT
+152 
-163 TALATISNKAHTKV
+163 
-177 SAPVSSTVSAMS
+177 
-189 AIHKDA
+189 
-195 LVNELTKI
+195 
-203 NWQRSDDGTY
+203 WQRSEDGSY
-213 SPNSYIHRD
+213 SPSSYINRD
-222 LSLLAFHLRVLAQA
+222 LSLLQFHLRVLAQA
-236 ANPRHPLLERLF
+236 ASSRHPLLERLF
-248 FLIIFSSNM
+248 FLIIFSSNI

-270 KLSLGNVADT
+270 KLNLGDVST
-280 PHGMRP
+280 SVHGMRP
-286 SEVLDEIS
+286 SEVLEEIS
-294 AITHKAIAE
+294 VITHAAIAE

-315 LAKQDIRY
+315 LAKEDIRY
-323 LKRDELNA
+323 LKRDELNSE
-331 AQSAWMKRYFIE
+331 QSAWMKRYFTE

-488 LDEFGL
+488 LNEFEL
-494 HNNQLYRVNGP
+494 HDNQLYRVNGP
-505 VNLTRLLFDFNLPE
+505 VNLTRLLFDFNIPA

-526 RIVPK
+526 HVVPK
-531 AFRRDIDKLDKTT
+531 PFRREVDKLDKAT

-558 HPFDSFTPVVNLLW
+558 HPFHAFSPIINLLW
-572 QAAND
+572 QAASD

-601 AAARNGKEVTAV
+601 AAARHGKEVTAV

-625 ISVANFLHEAGA
+625 IAVANYLQEAGA

-647 THAKLMLIVRR
+647 THAKLMLIIRR
-658 ENDRIRRYVHLGT
+658 EDDKIRRYVHLGT

-683 DYGLFTAD
+683 DYGLFSAD
-691 SDISEDVHKI
+691 PDISEDVHKI

-721 FTLHDKLISFIDD
+721 FTLHEKLMSFIDD
-734 EIKQAKAGKRA
+734 EIAHAKAGKRA
-745 HIIIKVN
+745 HIMVKVN

-765 ASQAGVKVEL
+765 ASQAGVKIEL
-775 ILRSIC
+775 ILRSMC

-795 VRSVVGRFLE
+795 VRSVIGRFLE
-805 HTRVYYF
+805 HTRIYYF
-812 YNNGDERMYCASA
+812 HNDGDERLYCGSA

-831 LFHRVEVAFPIEDKG
+831 LFHRVEVAFPIEDKK
-846 LFKQIYYD
+846 LFKQIYED
-854 GLLNYLKDNT
+854 GLLNYLKDNVQAWT
-864 QSWSLDGK
+864 LDGN
-872 GNWQQNTPALNEP
+872 GVWQQIEPAAGELP
-885 EHSAQ
+885 HIAQ
-890 NYLLKVINRVGE
+890 DYLLKVINRVGESV

>member
-1 MTSVN
+1 MTDVYDQKNKNEDVN
-6 DNRSKDI
+6 NAIRTNETMNINDVTDVNNDI
-13 RNKLSIEEGV
+13 
-23 LENSDTKV
+23 DTESRGKE
-31 GLAEEIDNNGVKN
+31 LAEVE
-44 NKAVSNIA
+44 
-52 TNIDTSIDKNSSK
+52 
-65 NADKTSRIE
+65 
-74 QSSTDIPSNVAS
+74 
-86 ISKPLQVDDTP
+86 
-97 LATKTPALST
+97 
-107 SAKPKAI
+107 
-114 RKPRTTPEKPTPP
+114 
-127 AKTLSSTTKPA
+127 
-138 PQMIVNPTTKTTSN
+138 
-152 SAMTTTPKPLT
+152 
-163 TALATISNKAHTKV
+163 
-177 SAPVSSTVSAMS
+177 
-189 AIHKDA
+189 
-195 LVNELTKI
+195 
-203 NWQRSDDGTY
+203 WQRSEDGSY
-213 SPNSYIHRD
+213 SPSSYINRD
-222 LSLLAFHLRVLAQA
+222 LSLLQFHLRVLAQA
-236 ANPRHPLLERLF
+236 ASPHHPLLERLF
-248 FLIIFSSNM
+248 FLMIFSSNI

-270 KLSLGNVADT
+270 KFSMGDVSTSA
-280 PHGMRP
+280 HGMRP
-286 SEVLDEIS
+286 SELLNEIS
-294 AITHKAIAE
+294 TITHDAIDE

-315 LAKQDIRY
+315 LALEDIRY

-331 AQSAWMKRYFIE
+331 EQSAWMKRYFIE

-407 GKEHHVMLSAVIHEH
+407 GKEHHVMLSAIIHEH
-422 IGELFPGMNVTG
+422 IGDLFPGMSVTG

-441 RNADLDLADDVDD
+441 RNADLDLADDVED

-478 DCPTP
+478 DCPVH

-488 LDEFGL
+488 LDEFEL
-494 HNNQLYRVNGP
+494 HDNQLYRVNGP
-505 VNLTRLLFDFNLPE
+505 VNLTRLLFDFNIPA

-526 RIVPK
+526 HVVPK
-531 AFRRDIDKLDKTT
+531 EFRREMDKLDKAT
-544 SMFAAMRKGDVLVH
+544 SMFAAMRKSDVLVH
-558 HPFDSFTPVVNLLW
+558 HPFHAFSPIINLLW
-572 QAAND
+572 QAASD

-625 ISVANFLHEAGA
+625 IAVANYLQEAGA
-637 VVVYGIVGYK
+637 IVVYGIVGYK

-658 ENDRIRRYVHLGT
+658 EDDRIRRYVHLGT

-683 DYGLFTAD
+683 DYGLFSAD
-691 SDISEDVHKI
+691 PDISEDIHKI

-721 FTLHDKLISFIDD
+721 FTLHEKLMSFIDD
-734 EIKQAKAGKRA
+734 EIAHAKAGKRA
-745 HIIIKVN
+745 HIIIKAN

-760 DKLYD
+760 GKLYD

-775 ILRSIC
+775 ILRSMC

-795 VRSVVGRFLE
+795 VRSVIGRFLE
-805 HTRVYYF
+805 HTRIYYF
-812 YNNGDERMYCASA
+812 YNNGVERLYCGSA

-831 LFHRVEVAFPIEDKG
+831 LFHRVEVAFPIENKK
-846 LFKQIYYD
+846 LFKQVYED
-854 GLLNYLKDNT
+854 GLLNYLHDNT
-864 QSWSLDGK
+864 QAWALN
-872 GNWQQNTPALNEP
+872 GNGIWQQIQPAAGEAP
-885 EHSAQ
+885 HTAQ
-890 NYLLKVINRVGE
+890 AHLLKTINSVEEPTTYVQ

>member
-1 MTSVN
+1 MAEMDNKHNTSHNTNNIIETNHDIN
-6 DNRSKDI
+6 D
-13 RNKLSIEEGV
+13 
-23 LENSDTKV
+23 
-31 GLAEEIDNNGVKN
+31 
-44 NKAVSNIA
+44 
-52 TNIDTSIDKNSSK
+52 IDT
-65 NADKTSRIE
+65 E
-74 QSSTDIPSNVAS
+74 SST
-86 ISKPLQVDDTP
+86 
-97 LATKTPALST
+97 
-107 SAKPKAI
+107 
-114 RKPRTTPEKPTPP
+114 
-127 AKTLSSTTKPA
+127 
-138 PQMIVNPTTKTTSN
+138 N
-152 SAMTTTPKPLT
+152 SA
-163 TALATISNKAHTKV
+163 V
-177 SAPVSSTVSAMS
+177 
-189 AIHKDA
+189 
-195 LVNELTKI
+195 KI
-203 NWQRSDDGTY
+203 NNLIIDSSSNLTEIEWQRSEDGSY
-213 SPNSYIHRD
+213 SPSSYINRD
-222 LSLLAFHLRVLAQA
+222 LSLLQFHLRVLAQA
-236 ANPRHPLLERLF
+236 ASPRHPLLERLF
-248 FLIIFSSNM
+248 FLMIFSSNL

-270 KLSLGNVADT
+270 KLNLGDVST
-280 PHGMRP
+280 SVHGMRP
-286 SEVLDEIS
+286 SEILNEIS
-294 AITHKAIAE
+294 AVTHDAIDE

-315 LAKQDIRY
+315 LALEDIRY

-331 AQSAWMKRYFIE
+331 EQSAWMKRYFIE

-407 GKEHHVMLSAVIHEH
+407 GKEHHVMLSAIIHEH
-422 IGELFPGMNVTG
+422 VGELFPGVNVTG

-441 RNADLDLADDVDD
+441 RNADLDLADDVED

-488 LDEFGL
+488 LNEFDL
-494 HNNQLYRVNGP
+494 HDNQLYRVNGP
-505 VNLTRLLFDFNLPE
+505 VNLTRLLFDFNIPE
-519 LRYQPFT
+519 LRYKPFT
-526 RIVPK
+526 HIVPK
-531 AFRRDIDKLDKTT
+531 PFRRDFDKLDKTT

-558 HPFDSFTPVVNLLW
+558 HPFHAFSPIVNLLW

-591 TNSEIVKALA
+591 TNSEIVQALA
-601 AAARNGKEVTAV
+601 AAALNGKEVTAV

-625 ISVANFLHEAGA
+625 IAVANYLQEAGA

-658 ENDRIRRYVHLGT
+658 EDDKIRRYVHLGT

-683 DYGLFTAD
+683 DYGLFSAD
-691 SDISEDVHKI
+691 PDISEDVHKI
-701 FQELTGM
+701 FNELTGM

-721 FTLHDKLISFIDD
+721 FTLHDKLMGFIDD
-734 EIKQAKAGKRA
+734 EIAYAKAGKKA

-765 ASQAGVKVEL
+765 ASQAGVKIEL
-775 ILRSIC
+775 ILRSMC

-795 VRSVVGRFLE
+795 VRSVIGRFLE
-805 HTRVYYF
+805 HTRIYYF
-812 YNNGDERMYCASA
+812 HNDGNERLYCGSA

-831 LFHRVEVAFPIEDKG
+831 LFHRVEVAFPIEDKK
-846 LFKQIYYD
+846 LSKQIYQD
-854 GLLNYLKDNT
+854 GLLNYLQDNMQAWT
-864 QSWSLDGK
+864 LNGDGV
-872 GNWQQNTPALNEP
+872 WQQTEPAAGELP
-885 EHSAQ
+885 HIAQ
-890 NYLLKVINRVGE
+890 DYLLKVINGVGDPV

>member
-1 MTSVN
+1 MDVNNKQDTDSNNTVIAVDNKSHIESRN
-6 DNRSKDI
+6 DN
-13 RNKLSIEEGV
+13 LTE
-23 LENSDTKV
+23 
-31 GLAEEIDNNGVKN
+31 
-44 NKAVSNIA
+44 
-52 TNIDTSIDKNSSK
+52 
-65 NADKTSRIE
+65 
-74 QSSTDIPSNVAS
+74 VA
-86 ISKPLQVDDTP
+86 
-97 LATKTPALST
+97 
-107 SAKPKAI
+107 
-114 RKPRTTPEKPTPP
+114 
-127 AKTLSSTTKPA
+127 
-138 PQMIVNPTTKTTSN
+138 
-152 SAMTTTPKPLT
+152 
-163 TALATISNKAHTKV
+163 
-177 SAPVSSTVSAMS
+177 
-189 AIHKDA
+189 
-195 LVNELTKI
+195 
-203 NWQRSDDGTY
+203 WQRSEDGSY
-213 SPNSYIHRD
+213 SPSSYINRD
-222 LSLLAFHLRVLAQA
+222 LSLLQFHLRVLAQA
-236 ANPRHPLLERLF
+236 ASPRHPLLERLF
-248 FLIIFSSNM
+248 FLIIFSSNI

-270 KLSLGNVADT
+270 KLNIGDVSTSV
-280 PHGMRP
+280 HGMRP
-286 SEVLDEIS
+286 SEVLNEIS
-294 AITHKAIAE
+294 TVMHDAIAE

-315 LAKQDIRY
+315 LALEDIRY

-331 AQSAWMKRYFIE
+331 EQSAWMKRYFTE

-407 GKEHHVMLSAVIHEH
+407 GKEHHVMLSAIIHEH
-422 IGELFPGMNVTG
+422 IGELFPGMSVTG

-441 RNADLDLADDVDD
+441 RNADLDLADDVED

-488 LDEFGL
+488 LNEFEL
-494 HNNQLYRVNGP
+494 HDNQLYRVNGP
-505 VNLTRLLFDFNLPE
+505 VNLTRLLFDFNIPA

-526 RIVPK
+526 HVVPK
-531 AFRRDIDKLDKTT
+531 EFRREMDKLDKAT
-544 SMFAAMRKGDVLVH
+544 SMFAAMRKSDVLVH
-558 HPFDSFTPVVNLLW
+558 HPFHAFSPIINLLW
-572 QAAND
+572 QAASD

-625 ISVANFLHEAGA
+625 IAVANYLQEAGA

-658 ENDRIRRYVHLGT
+658 EDDRIRRYVHLGT

-683 DYGLFTAD
+683 DYGLFSAD
-691 SDISEDVHKI
+691 PDISEDVHNI

-734 EIKQAKAGKRA
+734 EIAHAKAGKRA
-745 HIIIKVN
+745 HIIVKVN

-760 DKLYD
+760 SKLYD
-765 ASQAGVKVEL
+765 ASQAGVKIEL
-775 ILRSIC
+775 ILRSMC

-795 VRSVVGRFLE
+795 VRSVIGRFLE

-812 YNNGDERMYCASA
+812 YNNGDERLYCGSA

-831 LFHRVEVAFPIEDKG
+831 LFHRVEVAFPIEDKK
-846 LFKQIYYD
+846 LFKQVYQD

-864 QSWSLDGK
+864 QAWILSGDGV
-872 GNWQQNTPALNEP
+872 WQQLQPAAGETP
-885 EHSAQ
+885 HTAQ
-890 NYLLKVINRVGE
+890 EYLLKVINGVDASS